1 MNSVITLIFILASLL
16 ISGCQVKEASSDG
29 GLISGHKPATNSF
42 TVQTPTSKTY
52 VEAEVITFNVT
63 YPFDIIADFTGGNPR
78 LRITVGSTTR
88 YATFDSHP
96 EPRKLVFKYVVQ
108 AGDADTNGVDI
119 NALELNG
126 STLQFDKLGV
136 VTNCDVTT
144 VTTKNFPGAKIDT
157 IAPTISGFNLTNLP
171 GLYNAGEKITFSMTF
186 SENVYVTGTPKF
198 VMNLTTGGA
207 VDVTYVTGSGSTIL
221 SFSYTIANTVSD
233 TNGFDG
239 ITSPIDVGTGAIKDV
254 VGNNA
259 NLDFSALVA
268 AVITYS
274 SNVQISGL
282 YPYVINITIPVNGT
296 YVANDNLDFILEFDR
311 PVTVS
316 GAPYMEIAIG
326 SNTRQAQYLSGSGTE
341 LITFR
346 YTAVPGDV
354 DSDGISVTGSIV
366 QNAGDIVDTAA
377 PTVSY
382 FANVLNNSF
391 TVPSTTGVILNAL
404 QPQPISVARNV
415 DSTAAVW
422 GTALDNVW
430 NIGQELLI
438 TVGFNTGIFVNQT
451 NGTPSITM
459 TIGATSREATYL
471 SGGNG
476 QTSLIFR
483 YVIQEGDFDTDGT
496 ITLSSINLN
505 NGVITDAEN
514 TNSLLTLPV
523 AGLTTTSIDGVRPTI
538 SSSTPP
544 PNATYSKFDPFNENE
559 MDVILNWSEPVNY
572 SDTTAA
578 GTYIGVDV
586 GGTNINFRYA
596 SGNNS
601 ASVIY
606 NPADLTG
613 RNDSNG
619 IAVSSPVS
627 GTATIRDQ
635 AGNTVSDKTFTPP
648 DTTGVLVD
656 TTAPTVTSISAI
668 TSDGSYKA
676 GETLDF
682 SVTFSESVTTNVSG
696 GYPRIAVTIGST
708 TRYLTP
714 VANTTNTTHTFRY
727 TIVTNE
733 LDTNGITLAN
743 SVQSNGSGYARDAGR
758 NNVTGTFTPPNT
770 TGILVDAVA
779 PTISSR
785 SFSTARTY
793 ISGETLQIS
802 VTFSENVNVDTTGGT
817 PYIAVDFDAGIDNY
831 DYVSG
836 SGTTTL
842 VFSRTLDGNHFDMN
856 GLPSAVSSITLNGG
870 TLQDISGNDA
880 STTFTAIDLSTTY
893 VTYSQVKLWTKNDFI
908 NIAPPGGV
916 SITSTGTI
924 TTESCGIGVCRTF
937 DGDDSLSLS
946 SALNSVEYVFLV
958 FKAPASVGLLASYD
972 IFATDVSLNE
982 DLVNNSFDLTTANA
996 TLNTNGTIT
1005 SGVNHDLNLA
1015 LSSTNIL
1022 QVKFTS
1028 SQNFNSNLIETAF
1041 TGAIGEVIATDGALT
1056 NAQRD
1061 NIRNYLDSRY

>member
-1 MNSVITLIFILASLL
+1 MALIFILASLL

-29 GLISGHKPATNSF
+29 GLISDHTPATNKF
-42 TVQTPTSKTY
+42 TVQSPTSKTY
-52 VEAEVITFNVT
+52 IETETIVINVT

-88 YATFDSHP
+88 YAAFDSQP

-108 AGDADTNGVDI
+108 AGDADTNGVDV

-126 STLQFDKLGV
+126 STLQFDNKGV
-136 VTNCDVTT
+136 LTNCDVTT
-144 VTTKNFPGAKIDT
+144 VTTKNFSGAKVDT
-157 IAPTISGFNLTNLP
+157 IGPTISAFNLTNLP

-186 SENVYVTGTPKF
+186 SEKVYVTGTPKF
-198 VMNLTTGGA
+198 VMDLTTGGA
-207 VDVTYVTGSGSTIL
+207 VDVTYVSGSGTTLL
-221 SFSYTIANTVSD
+221 SFAYTIANTVSD

-239 ITSPIDVGTGAIKDV
+239 ITSPIDVGTGAIEDV
-254 VGNNA
+254 VGNSA

-274 SNVQISGL
+274 SNVQISGQ
-282 YPYVINITIPVNGT
+282 YPYVVNVTVPANGT

-311 PVTVS
+311 PVNVS
-316 GAPYMEIAIG
+316 GTPYMEVVIG
-326 SNTRQAQYLSGSGTE
+326 TNTRQAQYLSGSGTE

-354 DSDGISVTGSIV
+354 DSNGISVTGSIV
-366 QNAGDIVDTAA
+366 QNAGNIVDTAA
-377 PTVSY
+377 PAVSY

-404 QPQPISVARNV
+404 QPQPISVSRNV
-415 DSTAAVW
+415 DSTSAIW

-438 TVGFNTGIFVNQT
+438 TVGFNTGMYVNQT
-451 NGTPSITM
+451 SGTPSITL
-459 TIGATSREATYL
+459 TVGSTSREATYL

-483 YVIQEGDFDTDGT
+483 YVIQEGDLDTDGT
-496 ITLSSINLN
+496 IALSSINLN
-505 NGVITDAEN
+505 NGVITDVEN

-523 AGLTTTSIDGVRPTI
+523 AGLTTTRIDGVRPTI
-538 SSSTPP
+538 TSSTSPG
-544 PNATYSKFDPFNENE
+544 NGTYSEIDPFNENE
-559 MDVILNWSEPVNY
+559 MDVIINWSEPVNY
-572 SDTTAA
+572 SATTATA
-578 GTYIGVDV
+578 TYVGVDI
-586 GGTNINFRYA
+586 GGTNLNFRYA

-601 ASVIY
+601 AAIVY

-619 IAVSSPVS
+619 ITVSSPLS
-627 GTATIRDQ
+627 GTAIIRDQ
-635 AGNTVSDKTFTPP
+635 AGNSVSDKTFTPP

-656 TTAPTVTSISAI
+656 TTAPTVSSITAI
-668 TSDGSYKA
+668 TSDGTYKA

-708 TRYLTP
+708 SRYLTP
-714 VANTTNTTHTFRY
+714 TANTTNTTHTFRY
-727 TIVTNE
+727 TIVNNE
-733 LDTNGITLAN
+733 LDTDGIALGN
-743 SVQSNGSGYARDAGR
+743 SVQSNGTGYARDAGR
-758 NNVTGTFTPPNT
+758 NNVTGTFTPPTT
-770 TGILVDAVA
+770 TGIMVDAVA
-779 PTISSR
+779 PTVSSR

-793 ISGETLQIS
+793 VSGETLQIS
-802 VTFSENVNVDTTGGT
+802 VTYSENITVDTTGGT
-817 PYIAVDFDAGIDNY
+817 PYIAVDFDAGTDNY
-831 DYVSG
+831 TYTSG
-836 SGTTTL
+836 SGTTTI
-842 VFSRTLDGNHFDMN
+842 VFSKTLDGNHFDMN
-856 GLPSAVSSITLNGG
+856 GLPSSVSSITLNGG
-870 TLQDISGNDA
+870 TLQDASGNNA
-880 STTFTAIDLSTTY
+880 PTTFTAVNLSTTY
-893 VTYSQVKLWTKNDFI
+893 VTYSQVKLWAKNNFI

-916 SITSTGTI
+916 SITSTGVV
-924 TTESCGIGVCRTF
+924 TTESCGTGICRTF

-958 FKAPASVGLLASYD
+958 FKAPASVGFLSSYD
-972 IFATDVSLNE
+972 IFDADITLNE
-982 DLVNNSFDLTTANA
+982 DLVNSAFDLTTANA
-996 TLNTNGTIT
+996 NLNTNGTIT

-1015 LSSTNIL
+1015 LSSTNLL

-1028 SQNFNSNLIETAF
+1028 SQNFSSILIESAF
-1041 TGAIGEVIATDGALT
+1041 TGAIGEVIATDGVLT
-1056 NAQRD
+1056 NTQRD
-1061 NIRNYLDSRY
+1061 NIRNYLDSRF